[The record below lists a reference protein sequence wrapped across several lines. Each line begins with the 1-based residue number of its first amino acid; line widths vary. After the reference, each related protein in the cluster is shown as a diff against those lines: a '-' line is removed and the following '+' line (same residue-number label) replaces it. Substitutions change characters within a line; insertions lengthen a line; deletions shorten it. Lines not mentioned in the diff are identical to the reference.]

1 MRLGSGPEATLV
13 DTIEID
19 FDAGVTGERPARGIE
34 VGPISIRALA
44 LGRGAP
50 GCVFLSMECHF

>member
-34 VGPISIRALA
+34 AGPI
-44 LGRGAP
+44 
-50 GCVFLSMECHF
+50 

>member
-19 FDAGVTGERPARGIE
+19 FDAGVTGERPARGIKA
-34 VGPISIRALA
+34 GPISIGALA
-44 LGRGAP
+44 LGRDAP
-50 GCVFLSMECHF
+50 GCVFLSMECDF